1 MAVSD
6 KLGMYLPT
14 RDDYISVKRDISDNL
29 AILDAAAGDMDIIIN
44 GNTASK
50 NVTSGQFVTVLN
62 STITGVTDGI
72 YKAVANVAAGVPF
85 VAANL
90 TTTTSG
96 ALNELVEH
104 MGSIGSLTDLG
115 YKNGTG
121 DFSLSESIQ
130 NFRFIFIRYGYY
142 ASGYSNYGTAII
154 PVSSITVSSD
164 STYGVRVIGYTN
176 NGLQNAL
183 ILFKTNTSASILVNS
198 TGDYVRIM
206 GIK

>member
-44 GNTASK
+44 GNTSSK

-96 ALNELVEH
+96 ALNELVDRIVLFRTKTS
-104 MGSIGSLTDLG
+104 GSKTVSPDSYATWSSEYDGIAPDSISG
-115 YKNGTG
+115 YKV
-121 DFSLSESIQ
+121 LSAFAITNHDRIELGVCKVSDTRWNVSAHNTHSAAQDCTVTICYVY
-130 NFRFIFIRYGYY
+130 IR
-142 ASGYSNYGTAII
+142 
-154 PVSSITVSSD
+154 
-164 STYGVRVIGYTN
+164 
-176 NGLQNAL
+176 
-183 ILFKTNTSASILVNS
+183 NTQ
-198 TGDYVRIM
+198 
-206 GIK
+206 